1 MKRNTLLVV
10 LLVVVLLAA
19 FVAGTSIVVWRLAK
33 RTVQREVFTP
43 AEKTVDVAAVVT
55 QARELNRLETASM
68 HVIHVGR
75 VTQTYKLVPDALAGD
90 EITFLAAGDVFAGI
104 DLSQLKQSDVWR
116 SADGTI
122 NMRLP
127 APQILVT
134 RVDNN
139 ESRVIA
145 RKTGVLR
152 RGDID
157 LETLARQHTE
167 ANIRAES
174 VRKGILVLAQQSG
187 EKRMAEFLHTL
198 GFQKIRIVQSLGR
211 LVE

>member
-75 VTQTYKLVPDALAGD
+75 VTQTYKLVPHAPAGG
-90 EITFLAAGDVFAGI
+90 EIPVPPPRGGF
-104 DLSQLKQSDVWR
+104 
-116 SADGTI
+116 
-122 NMRLP
+122 P
-127 APQILVT
+127 
-134 RVDNN
+134 
-139 ESRVIA
+139 
-145 RKTGVLR
+145 GV
-152 RGDID
+152 
-157 LETLARQHTE
+157 A
-167 ANIRAES
+167 
-174 VRKGILVLAQQSG
+174 
-187 EKRMAEFLHTL
+187 
-198 GFQKIRIVQSLGR
+198 
-211 LVE
+211 

>member
-10 LLVVVLLAA
+10 LLVVV
-19 FVAGTSIVVWRLAK
+19 RLAK

-139 ESRVIA
+139 ES
-145 RKTGVLR
+145 TPQ
-152 RGDID
+152 
-157 LETLARQHTE
+157 TLLT
-167 ANIRAES
+167 RADNN
-174 VRKGILVLAQQSG
+174 
-187 EKRMAEFLHTL
+187 
-198 GFQKIRIVQSLGR
+198 
-211 LVE
+211 